1 MAINITRLTLGT
13 YQENAFI
20 VSAEGRDDCVVID
33 PGDGLGALR
42 RAIGAKKLAAILI
55 THGHFD
61 HTLAAPGLAAEYG
74 APVYIHPE
82 DREMLTDETLNA
94 YDPWAAHLPSP
105 RNVETVDFGESLS
118 VAGLD
123 FQILHTPGH
132 SRGCVCLYL
141 PGEATLFSGDTL
153 FEAGYGRMDLFGGN
167 VDDMRASLKKLF
179 ALPGEIKVWPGHG
192 DETTIARERARY
204 RL

>member
-1 MAINITRLTLGT
+1 MAINITRLTLGA

-20 VSAEGRDDCVVID
+20 VSAEGRGDCVAID
-33 PGDGLGALR
+33 PGDGLAALCK
-42 RAIGAKKLAAILI
+42 AVGGKKLAAILI

-61 HTLAAPGLAAEYG
+61 HTLAAPALSAQYG

-82 DREMLTDETLNA
+82 DREMLTDAALNA
-94 YDPWAAHLPSP
+94 YDPWAAQLPSP
-105 RNVETVDFGESLS
+105 EGVEPVDFGESLS
-118 VAGLD
+118 VAGLT

-141 PGEATLFSGDTL
+141 PDEGALFSGDTL
-153 FEAGYGRMDLFGGN
+153 FAAGYGRLDLYGGN
-167 VDDMRASLKKLF
+167 ASDMRASLLKLF
-179 ALPGEIKVWPGHG
+179 ALPGEVRVYPGHG